1 MEKANETGVVNS
13 LRLVTYNVRRC
24 LGMDGHLSPERIA
37 RVIAGC
43 RPDIV
48 ALQEL
53 DVGRARTSHIDQARE
68 IAALLDMQFYF
79 HPALKVFD
87 ELYGDAVM
95 TALPSRLM
103 KADGLPAVRGCE
115 PRGAIWVRIDLD
127 GRHLDIIN
135 THLGLT
141 SLERRV
147 QSQAL
152 LGPDWI
158 GHPARLPHL
167 ILTGDFNCLPRSRTY
182 RRLTAPL
189 ADAQLQHRLRAA
201 STFPSGMPIL
211 RIDYIFISQQIDVAG
226 IGPVRTPET
235 RLASD
240 HLPLQMDFSLHRPPA
255 GMS

>member
-1 MEKANETGVVNS
+1 
-13 LRLVTYNVRRC
+13 
-24 LGMDGHLSPERIA
+24 MDGHLSPARIA
-37 RVIAGC
+37 RVVASC

-79 HPALKVFD
+79 HPALKVFE

-95 TALPSRLM
+95 TALPSELV
-103 KADGLPAVRGCE
+103 KADGLPAVRGSE

-127 GRHLDIIN
+127 GHPLDLIN

-141 SLERRV
+141 SRERHV
-147 QSQAL
+147 QIQAL
-152 LGPDWI
+152 LGQDWL
-158 GHPARLPHL
+158 GHPARSPHL
-167 ILTGDFNCLPRSRTY
+167 ILTGDFNCLPRSRSY
-182 RRLTAPL
+182 RRLTTLLKDSQVQRPF
-189 ADAQLQHRLRAA
+189 RSA

-211 RIDYIFISQQIDVAG
+211 RIDYVFISKQIDVESIA
-226 IGPVRTPET
+226 PVLTSEA

-240 HLPLQMDFSLHRPPA
+240 HLPLQMDFSLLKQAPQA
-255 GMS
+255 GLP